1 VGTSGNGD
9 VKFAEAPE
17 WNPKRK
23 MGVFK
28 AINVNETYGVRETH
42 LHSPQVECRESGVRF
57 RQSYVLLF
65 YNPLPPRSKPFAQR
79 EKSCFFSARSAVSF
93 RKPAKK
99 RPCNR
104 D

>member
-9 VKFAEAPE
+9 VSLAEAPE

-23 MGVFK
+23 MAVFK
-28 AINVNETYGVRETH
+28 AINVNDTYGGRENH
-42 LHSPQVECRESGVRF
+42 IRSPQVECRESRVRF
-57 RQSYVLLF
+57 RQSYALLF
-65 YNPLPPRSKPFAQR
+65 YNPLPRFAQR
-79 EKSCFFSARSAVSF
+79 EKSCFFSERSAVSF

-99 RPCNR
+99 RLGNR